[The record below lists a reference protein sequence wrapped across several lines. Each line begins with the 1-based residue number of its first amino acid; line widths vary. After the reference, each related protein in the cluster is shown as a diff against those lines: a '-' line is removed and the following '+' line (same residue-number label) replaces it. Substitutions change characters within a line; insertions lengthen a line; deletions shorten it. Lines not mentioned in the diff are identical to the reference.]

1 VKAILLVI
9 NSYHRRTIYSNVLR
23 DEEVQFPPQADHT
36 YNPESDP
43 VLAGLNISELL
54 QALEN
59 GMAAK
64 PELAAFLKLS
74 HSLVVLTFWALDTKK
89 FQEL

>member
-1 VKAILLVI
+1 
-9 NSYHRRTIYSNVLR
+9 
-23 DEEVQFPPQADHT
+23 
-36 YNPESDP
+36 
-43 VLAGLNISELL
+43 VLAGLNVSELL
-54 QALEN
+54 QSLEN